1 MIATKPTCLQ
11 AILILRCMV
20 SLIEANDSTSEA
32 LYLRLS
38 SALFCTS
45 ESFMYVPLSLWLGLV
60 TVTQAGERF
69 TCLRLRLRV
78 CD

>member
-1 MIATKPTCLQ
+1 MVIATKPTCLP
-11 AILILRCMV
+11 AILILRCTV
-20 SLIEANDSTSEA
+20 SLIETNDSTSEA

-60 TVTQAGERF
+60 TQAI
-69 TCLRLRLRV
+69 
-78 CD
+78 